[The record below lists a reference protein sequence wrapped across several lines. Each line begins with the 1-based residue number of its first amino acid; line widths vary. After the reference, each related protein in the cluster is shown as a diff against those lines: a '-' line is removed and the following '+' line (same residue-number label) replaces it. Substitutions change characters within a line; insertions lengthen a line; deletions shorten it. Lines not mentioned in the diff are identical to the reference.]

1 MCSGEMIMAISSYST
16 VTDKFA
22 NLTKIPD
29 ENMNEKNRT
38 QKYSG
43 KIGLSV
49 DGVGKY
55 SVTHKD
61 ITNIL
66 AGDSQSFL
74 KRSLW
79 EFIRDLF
86 PMYHIKEAKQAIINF
101 VTEPGDKVE
110 MFNRIKSLANEDQQ
124 WRFNATTEF
133 TVDENKDII
142 VSRVFKININSKD
155 NHNDVEENTMHS
167 VFSEDLS
174 LDIYK
179 HNIHFDEK
187 AFQSGMLKIQF
198 PNDNEKL
205 SVYLKNKIPF
215 ENITIDLSAL
225 EKEALA
231 SLKYCNFK
239 KVTFTGAISYEN
251 LNGSVFENCF
261 FEDCIFENVSLVSS
275 RRRVKPNNEIP
286 IYGVFKGCFLSH
298 CDINNFNIDTSKIY
312 SVNQDSDV
320 GKPVGA
326 YLFMQ
331 SFVYE
336 CTLVNGV
343 CKNASVIASSLLC
356 CKIAKLNG
364 AEMDFIGTSFYHD
377 YRRDYKYD
385 NHFYYCDFSS
395 SDMTCKRNGIRKDLL
410 DFDPREYF
418 KKDGGKL
425 NLDKRISDFIYIN
438 IFPNMSE
445 HHYINDKD
453 VGGDIEKYLKL
464 SNCNLLKTC
473 LGESINGIKLDDCAI
488 DPSTTWLSGNLA
500 ANTQIR
506 IPVYM
511 DMKGAIAENGIS
523 DFMENLMEIN
533 SWVEEFNNYGK
544 DAKSYYQKEL
554 LYLQSLLVKL
564 GSFNLDNEGKKYQLN
579 DEAIQYIILNVLYN
593 IEKDIANEIDID
605 KVNFMHNL
613 YTGFFWQF
621 HYNEREYLKINRSGI
636 SNSKTFHFHFN
647 FNDLR
652 ALYSSYNKNHKND
665 NLYDFDSFDKMQKIF
680 LALNV
685 FKERTE
691 INYRDYRKVSKYV
704 DDKVD
709 LFSGIE
715 RYLLGVIEKNNSYN
729 EENYGNKKD
738 KYAKLI
744 YERNYLVATKD
755 QLINES
761 FELNNKD
768 NKDKKDVARINEINE
783 ILKTIDGKLPNISD
797 EILHLKDETERLE
810 EEYQQENTLN
820 DVVQNIRRWL
830 KENENMVKAIKK
842 IDTNNMAN
850 K

>member
-1 MCSGEMIMAISSYST
+1 MAISSYST

-22 NLTKIPD
+22 TLTKMPD
-29 ENMNEKNRT
+29 ENLNEKNRT

-43 KIGLSV
+43 KIGLSL
-49 DGVGKY
+49 DDVGKY

-79 EFIRDLF
+79 EFILDLF
-86 PMYHIKEAKQAIINF
+86 PMSHIKEAKQAIVDF
-101 VTEPGDKVE
+101 VTKTDDKVE
-110 MFNRIKSLANEDQQ
+110 MFNRVKSLADQDQQ
-124 WRFNATTEF
+124 WRFNTTTEF

-142 VSRVFKININSKD
+142 VSRVFNININAQD
-155 NHNDVEENTMHS
+155 YHNDAEKNTMRS
-167 VFSEDLS
+167 LFSEELS

-179 HNIHFDEK
+179 HDIHFDQK

-251 LNGSVFENCF
+251 LNGSVFGNCF

-275 RRRVKPNNEIP
+275 RYRVKPNNEIP
-286 IYGVFKGCFLSH
+286 IYGVFKECFLYR
-298 CDINNFNIDTSKIY
+298 CEIKNFNIDTSKIY
-312 SVNQDSDV
+312 SVNQDPNV

-336 CTLVNGV
+336 CTLLNGV
-343 CKNASVIASSLLC
+343 CKNASIIASSLLC

-364 AEMDFIGTSFYHD
+364 AEMDFIGTSFYHK
-377 YRRDYKYD
+377 YRCELKYD
-385 NHFYYCDFSS
+385 NHFYMCDFSS

-425 NLDKRISDFIYIN
+425 NLDKHISNLIYVN
-438 IFPNMSE
+438 LFPNMSGGR
-445 HHYINDKD
+445 YINDKYVAD
-453 VGGDIEKYLKL
+453 DIDKYLKL

-500 ANTQIR
+500 ANSQIR

-523 DFMENLMEIN
+523 DFMENLMEVN
-533 SWVEEFNNYGK
+533 SWVEEFNNHGK
-544 DAKSYYQKEL
+544 DAISHYEKEL

-564 GSFNLDNEGKKYQLN
+564 GSFNLDDEGKKYQLN
-579 DEAIQYIILNVLYN
+579 GEAIQYIILNVLYN

-613 YTGFFWQF
+613 YTGFFWQRP
-621 HYNEREYLKINRSGI
+621 YDERNYLKINRSAI
-636 SNSKTFHFHFN
+636 SNSARFHFHFN

-652 ALYSSYNKNHKND
+652 DIYKDYNNNHEDD
-665 NLYDFDSFDKMQKIF
+665 NFDKMQKIF
-680 LALNV
+680 LALNE
-685 FKERTE
+685 FNERTE
-691 INYRDYRKVSKYV
+691 INYRDYRNVSKYV

-709 LFSGIE
+709 LFSSIE
-715 RYLLGVIEKNNSYN
+715 QYLRWIIEKNNDYN
-729 EENYGNKKD
+729 KENYGDIKD
-738 KYAKLI
+738 KYAKLMV
-744 YERNYLVATKD
+744 ERNDLVDTKD
-755 QLINES
+755 QLIKEV
-761 FELNNKD
+761 FYLNNKD
-768 NKDKKDVARINEINE
+768 NKDKKYADRINEIKG
-783 ILKTIDGKLPNISD
+783 IIKTIDEKVPNISK
-797 EILHLKDETERLE
+797 EILHLKDKTERLE
-810 EEYQQENTLN
+810 KEYEQENTLN
-820 DVVQNIRRWL
+820 DVVQNIRSWL
-830 KENENMVKAIKK
+830 KENQNMVKAIKK
-842 IDTNNMAN
+842 IDTE
-850 K
+850 

>member
-1 MCSGEMIMAISSYST
+1 MAISSYST

-124 WRFNATTEF
+124 WRFNSTTEF

-336 CTLVNGV
+336 CTLLNGV

-377 YRRDYKYD
+377 YRREYKYD

-715 RYLLGVIEKNNSYN
+715 RYLQGVIEKNNSYN

-768 NKDKKDVARINEINE
+768 NKDKKDVARINEIKE

>member
-1 MCSGEMIMAISSYST
+1 MIMAISSYST

-22 NLTKIPD
+22 NLTKMPD

-86 PMYHIKEAKQAIINF
+86 PMYHIKEAKQAIISF

-336 CTLVNGV
+336 CTLLNGV

-377 YRRDYKYD
+377 YRREYKYD

-418 KKDGGKL
+418 KNDGGKL

-473 LGESINGIKLDDCAI
+473 LGESINGIEFYDCAI

-533 SWVEEFNNYGK
+533 SWVEEFNNYSK
-544 DAKSYYQKEL
+544 DAKSHYQKEL
-554 LYLQSLLVKL
+554 LYLKSLLVKL
-564 GSFNLDNEGKKYQLN
+564 GSFNLDDEGKKYQLN
-579 DEAIQYIILNVLYN
+579 DEAIQYIILNVLHN

-652 ALYSSYNKNHKND
+652 ALYSSYDKNHKND
-665 NLYDFDSFDKMQKIF
+665 NFYDFDSFDKMQKIF
-680 LALNV
+680 LALNE
-685 FKERTE
+685 FKDRSK
-691 INYRDYRKVSKYV
+691 INYRDYREVSEYII
-704 DDKVD
+704 DKID
-709 LFSGIE
+709 LFSSIE
-715 RYLLGVIEKNNSYN
+715 QYLQTVIEKNNSYN
-729 EENYGNKKD
+729 KENYGDKKD
-738 KYAKLI
+738 KYANLMVEI
-744 YERNYLVATKD
+744 NDLVDTKD
-755 QLINES
+755 QLTKED
-761 FELNNKD
+761 FYLNNKD
-768 NKDKKDVARINEINE
+768 NKDKKDVDRINEIKR
-783 ILKTIDGKLPNISD
+783 IIKIIDGKIPNISK
-797 EILHLKDETERLE
+797 EILYLKDETERLE
-810 EEYQQENTLN
+810 KEYQQENTLN

-830 KENENMVKAIKK
+830 KENQNMVKAIKK
-842 IDTNNMAN
+842 TDTE
-850 K
+850 

>member
-1 MCSGEMIMAISSYST
+1 MIMAISSYST

-22 NLTKIPD
+22 TLTKMPD
-29 ENMNEKNRT
+29 ENLNEKNRT

-43 KIGLSV
+43 KIGLSL
-49 DGVGKY
+49 DDVGKY

-79 EFIRDLF
+79 EFILDLF
-86 PMYHIKEAKQAIINF
+86 PMSHIKEAKQAIVDF
-101 VTEPGDKVE
+101 VTKTDDKVE
-110 MFNRIKSLANEDQQ
+110 MFNRVKSLADQDQQ
-124 WRFNATTEF
+124 WRFNTTTEF

-142 VSRVFKININSKD
+142 VSRVFNININAQD
-155 NHNDVEENTMHS
+155 YHNDAEKNTMRS
-167 VFSEDLS
+167 LFSEELS

-179 HNIHFDEK
+179 HDIHFDQK

-251 LNGSVFENCF
+251 LNGSVFGNCF

-275 RRRVKPNNEIP
+275 RYRVKPNNEIP
-286 IYGVFKGCFLSH
+286 IYGVFKECFLYR
-298 CDINNFNIDTSKIY
+298 CEIKNFNIDTSKIY
-312 SVNQDSDV
+312 SVNQDPNV

-331 SFVYE
+331 SFVDE
-336 CTLVNGV
+336 CTLQDGV

-364 AEMDFIGTSFYHD
+364 AEMDFIGTSFYHK
-377 YRRDYKYD
+377 YKCELKYD
-385 NHFYYCDFSS
+385 NHFYNCDFSS
-395 SDMTCKRNGIRKDLL
+395 SDMTYKRNGIRKDLL

-425 NLDKRISDFIYIN
+425 NLDKHISNLIYVN
-438 IFPNMSE
+438 LFPNMSGGR
-445 HHYINDKD
+445 YINDKYVAD
-453 VGGDIEKYLKL
+453 DIDKYLKL

-488 DPSTTWLSGNLA
+488 DHLTTWLSGNLA

-523 DFMENLMEIN
+523 DFMKNLMEIN
-533 SWVEEFNNYGK
+533 SWVEEFNKYGK
-544 DAKSYYQKEL
+544 DAESHYQKEL

-564 GSFNLDNEGKKYQLN
+564 GRFNLDDEGKKYQLN
-579 DEAIQYIILNVLYN
+579 GEAIQYIILKVLYN

-605 KVNFMHNL
+605 KVNFMHKL
-613 YTGFFWQF
+613 YTGFFWQRP
-621 HYNEREYLKINRSGI
+621 YDQRNYLKINRSAI
-636 SNSKTFHFHFN
+636 SNSKTFHFHFD

-652 ALYSSYNKNHKND
+652 NIYKEYNKNHKD
-665 NLYDFDSFDKMQKIF
+665 DSFDKMQKIF
-680 LALNV
+680 LALNE
-685 FKERTE
+685 FKERTK

-715 RYLLGVIEKNNSYN
+715 QYLRWVIEKNNDYN
-729 EENYGNKKD
+729 KENYGDIKD

-744 YERNYLVATKD
+744 VEINDLVDTKD
-755 QLINES
+755 QLIKED
-761 FELNNKD
+761 FYLNNKD
-768 NKDKKDVARINEINE
+768 NKDKKDAERINEIKG
-783 ILKTIDGKLPNISD
+783 IIKVIDGKIPNISK

-810 EEYQQENTLN
+810 KEYQQENTLN
-820 DVVQNIRRWL
+820 DVVQNIRSWL

-842 IDTNNMAN
+842 IDTE
-850 K
+850 

>member
-1 MCSGEMIMAISSYST
+1 M
-16 VTDKFA
+16 
-22 NLTKIPD
+22 
-29 ENMNEKNRT
+29 
-38 QKYSG
+38 
-43 KIGLSV
+43 SV

-377 YRRDYKYD
+377 YRREYKYD

-768 NKDKKDVARINEINE
+768 NKDKKDVARINE
-783 ILKTIDGKLPNISD
+783 
-797 EILHLKDETERLE
+797 
-810 EEYQQENTLN
+810 
-820 DVVQNIRRWL
+820 
-830 KENENMVKAIKK
+830 
-842 IDTNNMAN
+842 
-850 K
+850 

>member
-1 MCSGEMIMAISSYST
+1 MAISSYST

-22 NLTKIPD
+22 TLTKMPD
-29 ENMNEKNRT
+29 ENLNEKNRT

-43 KIGLSV
+43 KIGLSL
-49 DGVGKY
+49 DDVGKY

-79 EFIRDLF
+79 EFILDLF
-86 PMYHIKEAKQAIINF
+86 PMSHIKEAKQAIVDF
-101 VTEPGDKVE
+101 VTKTDDKVE
-110 MFNRIKSLANEDQQ
+110 MFNRVKSLADQDQQ
-124 WRFNATTEF
+124 WRFNTTTEF

-142 VSRVFKININSKD
+142 VSRVFNININAQD
-155 NHNDVEENTMHS
+155 YHNDAEKNTMRS
-167 VFSEDLS
+167 LFSEELS

-179 HNIHFDEK
+179 HDIHFDQK

-251 LNGSVFENCF
+251 LNGSVFGNCF

-275 RRRVKPNNEIP
+275 KYRVKPNNEIP
-286 IYGVFKGCFLSH
+286 IYGVFKECFLYR
-298 CDINNFNIDTSKIY
+298 CEIKNFNIDTSKIY
-312 SVNQDSDV
+312 SVNQDPNV

-331 SFVYE
+331 SFVDE
-336 CTLVNGV
+336 CTLQDGV

-364 AEMDFIGTSFYHD
+364 AEMDFIGTSFYHK
-377 YRRDYKYD
+377 YKCELKYD
-385 NHFYYCDFSS
+385 NHFYNCDFSS
-395 SDMTCKRNGIRKDLL
+395 SDMTYKRNGIRKDLL

-425 NLDKRISDFIYIN
+425 NLDKHISNLIYVN
-438 IFPNMSE
+438 LFPNMSGGR
-445 HHYINDKD
+445 YINDKYVAD
-453 VGGDIEKYLKL
+453 DIDKYLKL

-488 DPSTTWLSGNLA
+488 DHLTTWLSGNLA

-523 DFMENLMEIN
+523 DFMKNLMEIN

-544 DAKSYYQKEL
+544 DAESHYQKEL

-564 GSFNLDNEGKKYQLN
+564 GRFNLDDEGKKYQLN
-579 DEAIQYIILNVLYN
+579 GEAIQYIILKVLYN

-605 KVNFMHNL
+605 KVNFMHKL
-613 YTGFFWQF
+613 YTGFFWQRP
-621 HYNEREYLKINRSGI
+621 YDQRNYLKINRSAI
-636 SNSKTFHFHFN
+636 SNSKTFHFHFD

-652 ALYSSYNKNHKND
+652 NIYKEYNKNHKD
-665 NLYDFDSFDKMQKIF
+665 DSFDKMQKIF
-680 LALNV
+680 LALNE
-685 FKERTE
+685 FKERTK

-715 RYLLGVIEKNNSYN
+715 QYLRWVIEKNNDYN
-729 EENYGNKKD
+729 KENYGDIKD

-744 YERNYLVATKD
+744 VERNDLVDTKD
-755 QLINES
+755 QLIKED
-761 FELNNKD
+761 FYLNNKD
-768 NKDKKDVARINEINE
+768 NKDKKDAERINEIKG
-783 ILKTIDGKLPNISD
+783 IIKVIDGKIPNISK

-810 EEYQQENTLN
+810 KEYQQENTLN
-820 DVVQNIRRWL
+820 DVVQNIRSWL

-842 IDTNNMAN
+842 IDTE
-850 K
+850 

>member
-1 MCSGEMIMAISSYST
+1 MSL
-16 VTDKFA
+16 D
-22 NLTKIPD
+22 D
-29 ENMNEKNRT
+29 
-38 QKYSG
+38 
-43 KIGLSV
+43 
-49 DGVGKY
+49 VGKY

-79 EFIRDLF
+79 EFILDLF
-86 PMYHIKEAKQAIINF
+86 PMSHIKEAKQAIVDF
-101 VTEPGDKVE
+101 VTKTDDKVE
-110 MFNRIKSLANEDQQ
+110 MFNRVKSLADQDQQ
-124 WRFNATTEF
+124 WRFNTTTEF

-142 VSRVFKININSKD
+142 VSRVFNININAQD
-155 NHNDVEENTMHS
+155 YHNDAEKNTMRS
-167 VFSEDLS
+167 LFSEELS

-179 HNIHFDEK
+179 HDIHFDQK

-205 SVYLKNKIPF
+205 SVYLKNKIPL

-251 LNGSVFENCF
+251 LNGSVFGNCF

-275 RRRVKPNNEIP
+275 RYRVKPNNEIP
-286 IYGVFKGCFLSH
+286 IYGVFKECFLYR
-298 CDINNFNIDTSKIY
+298 CEIKNFNIDTSKIY
-312 SVNQDSDV
+312 SVNQDPNV

-331 SFVYE
+331 SFVDE
-336 CTLVNGV
+336 CTLQDGV

-364 AEMDFIGTSFYHD
+364 AEMDFIGTSFYHK
-377 YRRDYKYD
+377 YKCELKYD
-385 NHFYYCDFSS
+385 NHFYNCDFSS
-395 SDMTCKRNGIRKDLL
+395 SDMTYKRNGIRKDLL

-425 NLDKRISDFIYIN
+425 NLDKRISDLIYIN
-438 IFPNMSE
+438 LFPNMSGGR
-445 HHYINDKD
+445 YINDKYVAD
-453 VGGDIEKYLKL
+453 DIYKYLKL

-488 DPSTTWLSGNLA
+488 DHLTTWLSGNLA

-523 DFMENLMEIN
+523 DFMKNLMEIN

-544 DAKSYYQKEL
+544 DAESHYQKEL

-564 GSFNLDNEGKKYQLN
+564 GRFNLDDEGKKYQLN
-579 DEAIQYIILNVLYN
+579 GEAIQYIILKVLYN

-605 KVNFMHNL
+605 KVNFMHKL
-613 YTGFFWQF
+613 YTGFFWQRP
-621 HYNEREYLKINRSGI
+621 YDQRNYLKINRSAI
-636 SNSKTFHFHFN
+636 SNSKTFHFHFD

-652 ALYSSYNKNHKND
+652 NIYKEYNKNHKD
-665 NLYDFDSFDKMQKIF
+665 DSFDKMQKIF
-680 LALNV
+680 LALNE
-685 FKERTE
+685 FKERTK

-715 RYLLGVIEKNNSYN
+715 QYLRWVIEKNNDYN
-729 EENYGNKKD
+729 KENYGDIKD

-744 YERNYLVATKD
+744 VERNDLVDTKD
-755 QLINES
+755 QLIKED
-761 FELNNKD
+761 FYLNNKD
-768 NKDKKDVARINEINE
+768 NKDKKDAERINEIKG
-783 ILKTIDGKLPNISD
+783 IIKVIDGKIPNISK

-810 EEYQQENTLN
+810 KEYQQENTLN
-820 DVVQNIRRWL
+820 DVVQNIRSWL

-842 IDTNNMAN
+842 IDTE
-850 K
+850 

>member
-1 MCSGEMIMAISSYST
+1 MSL
-16 VTDKFA
+16 D
-22 NLTKIPD
+22 D
-29 ENMNEKNRT
+29 
-38 QKYSG
+38 
-43 KIGLSV
+43 
-49 DGVGKY
+49 VGKY

-79 EFIRDLF
+79 EFILDLF
-86 PMYHIKEAKQAIINF
+86 PMSHIKEAKQAIVDF
-101 VTEPGDKVE
+101 VTKTDDKVE
-110 MFNRIKSLANEDQQ
+110 MFNRVKSLADQDQQ
-124 WRFNATTEF
+124 WRFNTTTEF

-142 VSRVFKININSKD
+142 VSRVFNININAQD
-155 NHNDVEENTMHS
+155 YHNDAEKNTMRS
-167 VFSEDLS
+167 LFSEELS

-179 HNIHFDEK
+179 HDIHFDQK

-251 LNGSVFENCF
+251 LNGSVFGNCF

-275 RRRVKPNNEIP
+275 RYRVKPNNEIP
-286 IYGVFKGCFLSH
+286 IYGVFKECFLYR
-298 CDINNFNIDTSKIY
+298 CEIKNFNIDTSKIY
-312 SVNQDSDV
+312 SVNQDPNV

-331 SFVYE
+331 SFVDE
-336 CTLVNGV
+336 CTLQDGV

-364 AEMDFIGTSFYHD
+364 AEMDFIGTSFYHK
-377 YRRDYKYD
+377 YKCELKYD
-385 NHFYYCDFSS
+385 NHFYNCDFSS
-395 SDMTCKRNGIRKDLL
+395 SDMTYKRNGIRKDLL

-425 NLDKRISDFIYIN
+425 NLDKRISDLIYIN
-438 IFPNMSE
+438 LFPNMSGGR
-445 HHYINDKD
+445 YINDKYVAD
-453 VGGDIEKYLKL
+453 DIDKYLKL

-488 DPSTTWLSGNLA
+488 DHLTTWLSGNLA

-523 DFMENLMEIN
+523 DFMKNLMEIN

-544 DAKSYYQKEL
+544 DAESHYQKEL

-564 GSFNLDNEGKKYQLN
+564 GRFNLDDEGKKYQLN
-579 DEAIQYIILNVLYN
+579 GEAIQYIILKVLYN

-605 KVNFMHNL
+605 KVNFMHKL
-613 YTGFFWQF
+613 YTGFFWQRP
-621 HYNEREYLKINRSGI
+621 YDQRNYLKINRSAI
-636 SNSKTFHFHFN
+636 SNSKTFHFHFD

-652 ALYSSYNKNHKND
+652 NIYKEYNKNHKD
-665 NLYDFDSFDKMQKIF
+665 DSFDKMQKIF
-680 LALNV
+680 LALNE
-685 FKERTE
+685 FKERTK

-715 RYLLGVIEKNNSYN
+715 QYLRWVIEKNNDYN
-729 EENYGNKKD
+729 KENYGDIKD

-744 YERNYLVATKD
+744 VERNDLVDTKD
-755 QLINES
+755 QLIKED
-761 FELNNKD
+761 FYLNNKD
-768 NKDKKDVARINEINE
+768 NKDKKDAERINEIKG
-783 ILKTIDGKLPNISD
+783 IIKVIDGKIPNISK

-810 EEYQQENTLN
+810 KEYQQENTLN
-820 DVVQNIRRWL
+820 DVVQNIRSWL

-842 IDTNNMAN
+842 IDTE
-850 K
+850 

>member
-22 NLTKIPD
+22 TLTKMPD
-29 ENMNEKNRT
+29 ENLNEKNRT

-43 KIGLSV
+43 KIGLSL
-49 DGVGKY
+49 DDVGKY

-79 EFIRDLF
+79 EFILDLF
-86 PMYHIKEAKQAIINF
+86 PMSHIKEAKQAIVDF
-101 VTEPGDKVE
+101 VTKTDDKVE
-110 MFNRIKSLANEDQQ
+110 MFNRVKSLADQDQQ
-124 WRFNATTEF
+124 WRFNTTTEF

-142 VSRVFKININSKD
+142 VSRVFNININTQD
-155 NHNDVEENTMHS
+155 YHNDAEKNTMRS
-167 VFSEDLS
+167 LFSEELS

-179 HNIHFDEK
+179 HDIHFDQK

-251 LNGSVFENCF
+251 LNGSVFGNCF

-275 RRRVKPNNEIP
+275 RYRVKPNNEIP
-286 IYGVFKGCFLSH
+286 IYGVFKECFLYR
-298 CDINNFNIDTSKIY
+298 CEIKNFNIDTSKIY
-312 SVNQDSDV
+312 SVNQDPNV

-336 CTLVNGV
+336 CTLLNGV
-343 CKNASVIASSLLC
+343 CKNASIIASSLLC

-364 AEMDFIGTSFYHD
+364 AEMDFIGTSFYHK
-377 YRRDYKYD
+377 YRCELKYD
-385 NHFYYCDFSS
+385 NHFYMCDFSS

-425 NLDKRISDFIYIN
+425 NLDKHISNLIYVN
-438 IFPNMSE
+438 LFPNMSGGR
-445 HHYINDKD
+445 YINDKYVAD
-453 VGGDIEKYLKL
+453 DIDKYLKL

-500 ANTQIR
+500 ANSQIR

-523 DFMENLMEIN
+523 DFMENLMEVN
-533 SWVEEFNNYGK
+533 SWVEEFNNHGK
-544 DAKSYYQKEL
+544 NAISHYEKEL

-564 GSFNLDNEGKKYQLN
+564 GSFNLDDEGKKYQLN
-579 DEAIQYIILNVLYN
+579 GEAIQYIILNVLYN

-613 YTGFFWQF
+613 YTGFFWQRP
-621 HYNEREYLKINRSGI
+621 YDERNYLKINRSAI
-636 SNSKTFHFHFN
+636 SNSARFHFHFN

-652 ALYSSYNKNHKND
+652 DIYKDYNNNHEDD
-665 NLYDFDSFDKMQKIF
+665 NFDKMQKIF
-680 LALNV
+680 LALNE

-691 INYRDYRKVSKYV
+691 INYRDYRNVSKYV

-709 LFSGIE
+709 LFSSIE
-715 RYLLGVIEKNNSYN
+715 QYLRWIIEKNNDYN
-729 EENYGNKKD
+729 KENYGDIKD
-738 KYAKLI
+738 KYAKLMV
-744 YERNYLVATKD
+744 ERNDLVDTKD
-755 QLINES
+755 QLIKEV
-761 FELNNKD
+761 FYLNNKD
-768 NKDKKDVARINEINE
+768 NKDKKYADRINEIKG
-783 ILKTIDGKLPNISD
+783 IIKTIDEKVPNISK
-797 EILHLKDETERLE
+797 EILHLKDKTERLE
-810 EEYQQENTLN
+810 KEYEQENTLN
-820 DVVQNIRRWL
+820 DVVQNIRSWL
-830 KENENMVKAIKK
+830 KENQNMVKAIKK
-842 IDTNNMAN
+842 IDTE
-850 K
+850 

>member
-1 MCSGEMIMAISSYST
+1 MSL
-16 VTDKFA
+16 D
-22 NLTKIPD
+22 D
-29 ENMNEKNRT
+29 
-38 QKYSG
+38 
-43 KIGLSV
+43 
-49 DGVGKY
+49 VGKY

-79 EFIRDLF
+79 EFILDLF
-86 PMYHIKEAKQAIINF
+86 PMSHIKEAKQAIVDF
-101 VTEPGDKVE
+101 VTKTDDKVE
-110 MFNRIKSLANEDQQ
+110 MFNRVKSLADQDQQ
-124 WRFNATTEF
+124 WRFNTTTEF

-142 VSRVFKININSKD
+142 VSRVFNININAQD
-155 NHNDVEENTMHS
+155 YHNDAEKNTMRS
-167 VFSEDLS
+167 LFSEELS

-179 HNIHFDEK
+179 HDIHFDQK

-251 LNGSVFENCF
+251 LNGSVFGNCF

-275 RRRVKPNNEIP
+275 RYRVKPNNEIP
-286 IYGVFKGCFLSH
+286 IYGVFKECFLYR
-298 CDINNFNIDTSKIY
+298 CEIKNFNIDTSKIY
-312 SVNQDSDV
+312 SVNQDPNV

-331 SFVYE
+331 SFVDE
-336 CTLVNGV
+336 CTLQDGV

-364 AEMDFIGTSFYHD
+364 AEMDFIGTSFYHK
-377 YRRDYKYD
+377 YKCELKYD
-385 NHFYYCDFSS
+385 NHFYNCDFSS
-395 SDMTCKRNGIRKDLL
+395 SDMTYKRNGIRKDLL

-425 NLDKRISDFIYIN
+425 NLDKHISNLIYVN
-438 IFPNMSE
+438 LFPNMSGGR
-445 HHYINDKD
+445 YINDKYVAD
-453 VGGDIEKYLKL
+453 DIDKYLKL

-488 DPSTTWLSGNLA
+488 DHLTTWLSGNLA
-500 ANTQIR
+500 ANSQIR

-523 DFMENLMEIN
+523 DFMKNLMEIN

-544 DAKSYYQKEL
+544 DAESHYQKEL

-564 GSFNLDNEGKKYQLN
+564 GRFNLDDEGKKYQLN
-579 DEAIQYIILNVLYN
+579 GEAIQYIILKVLYN

-605 KVNFMHNL
+605 KVNFMHKL
-613 YTGFFWQF
+613 YTGFFWQRP
-621 HYNEREYLKINRSGI
+621 YDQRNYLKINRSAI
-636 SNSKTFHFHFN
+636 SNSKTFHFHFD

-652 ALYSSYNKNHKND
+652 NIYKEYNKNHKD
-665 NLYDFDSFDKMQKIF
+665 DSFDKMQKIF
-680 LALNV
+680 LALNE
-685 FKERTE
+685 FKERTK
-691 INYRDYRKVSKYV
+691 INY
-704 DDKVD
+704 
-709 LFSGIE
+709 
-715 RYLLGVIEKNNSYN
+715 
-729 EENYGNKKD
+729 
-738 KYAKLI
+738 
-744 YERNYLVATKD
+744 
-755 QLINES
+755 
-761 FELNNKD
+761 
-768 NKDKKDVARINEINE
+768 
-783 ILKTIDGKLPNISD
+783 
-797 EILHLKDETERLE
+797 
-810 EEYQQENTLN
+810 
-820 DVVQNIRRWL
+820 
-830 KENENMVKAIKK
+830 
-842 IDTNNMAN
+842 
-850 K
+850 

>member
-1 MCSGEMIMAISSYST
+1 MIMAISSYST

-22 NLTKIPD
+22 TLTKMPD
-29 ENMNEKNRT
+29 ENLNEKNRT
-38 QKYSG
+38 QKHSG
-43 KIGLSV
+43 KIGLSL
-49 DGVGKY
+49 DDVGKY

-79 EFIRDLF
+79 EFILDLF
-86 PMYHIKEAKQAIINF
+86 PMSHIKEAKQAIVDF
-101 VTEPGDKVE
+101 VTKTDDKVE
-110 MFNRIKSLANEDQQ
+110 MFNRVKSLADQDQQ
-124 WRFNATTEF
+124 WRFNTTTEF

-142 VSRVFKININSKD
+142 VSRVFNININAQD
-155 NHNDVEENTMHS
+155 YHNDAEKNTMRS
-167 VFSEDLS
+167 LFSEELS

-179 HNIHFDEK
+179 HDIHFDQK

-251 LNGSVFENCF
+251 LNGSVFGNCF

-275 RRRVKPNNEIP
+275 RYRVKPNNEIP
-286 IYGVFKGCFLSH
+286 IYGVFKECFLYR
-298 CDINNFNIDTSKIY
+298 CEIKNFNIDTSKIY
-312 SVNQDSDV
+312 SVNQDPNV

-331 SFVYE
+331 SFVDE
-336 CTLVNGV
+336 CTLQDGV

-364 AEMDFIGTSFYHD
+364 AEMDFIGTSFYHK
-377 YRRDYKYD
+377 YKCELKYD
-385 NHFYYCDFSS
+385 NHFYNCDFSS
-395 SDMTCKRNGIRKDLL
+395 SDMTYKRNGIRKDLL

-425 NLDKRISDFIYIN
+425 NLDKRISDLIYIN
-438 IFPNMSE
+438 LFPKMSGGR
-445 HHYINDKD
+445 YINDKY
-453 VGGDIEKYLKL
+453 VAGDIEKYLKL
-464 SNCNLLKTC
+464 SNCNLLETC
-473 LGESINGIKLDDCAI
+473 LGESINGITLNDCAI
-488 DPSTTWLSGNLA
+488 DHLTTWLSSNLA

-523 DFMENLMEIN
+523 DFMKNLMEIN
-533 SWVEEFNNYGK
+533 SWVEEFNNHGK
-544 DAKSYYQKEL
+544 DAESYYQKEL

-564 GSFNLDNEGKKYQLN
+564 GRFNLDDEGKKYQLN
-579 DEAIQYIILNVLYN
+579 GEAIQYIILKVLYN

-605 KVNFMHNL
+605 KVNFMHKL
-613 YTGFFWQF
+613 YTGFFWQRP
-621 HYNEREYLKINRSGI
+621 YDQRNYLKINRSAI
-636 SNSKTFHFHFN
+636 SNSKTFHFHFD
-647 FNDLR
+647 FNDL
-652 ALYSSYNKNHKND
+652 LNIYKEYNKNHKD
-665 NLYDFDSFDKMQKIF
+665 DSFDKMQKIF
-680 LALNV
+680 LALNE
-685 FKERTE
+685 FKERTK

-715 RYLLGVIEKNNSYN
+715 QYLREVIEKNNSYN
-729 EENYGNKKD
+729 KGNYTAKKQKEAD
-738 KYAKLI
+738 LFMLRNNLVKTKAKLS
-744 YERNYLVATKD
+744 E
-755 QLINES
+755 ES
-761 FELNNKD
+761 CMLNKE
-768 NKDKKDVARINEINE
+768 DKKDAAKIRKINETLNKIDDE
-783 ILKTIDGKLPNISD
+783 IATIDK
-797 EILHLKDETERLE
+797 EIVKLKDETERLE
-810 EEYQQENTLN
+810 KEYEQENTLN
-820 DVVQNIRRWL
+820 DVVQNIRSWL
-830 KENENMVKAIKK
+830 KENQNMVKAIKK
-842 IDTNNMAN
+842 IDTE
-850 K
+850 

>member
-1 MCSGEMIMAISSYST
+1 MIMAISSYST

-22 NLTKIPD
+22 NLTKMPD

-86 PMYHIKEAKQAIINF
+86 PMYHIKEAKQSIINF

-110 MFNRIKSLANEDQQ
+110 MFNRIKSLAAQDQQ

-142 VSRVFKININSKD
+142 VSRVFKINIDSQEHHHDTEK
-155 NHNDVEENTMHS
+155 NTMRS
-167 VFSEDLS
+167 LFSEELS
-174 LDIYK
+174 LNIYK
-179 HNIHFDEK
+179 QNIHFDEK
-187 AFQSGMLKIQF
+187 VFQSGMLKIQF

-205 SVYLKNKIPF
+205 SVYLKNKISF
-215 ENITIDLSAL
+215 EDITIDLSAL
-225 EKEALA
+225 EKEVLA

-239 KVTFTGAISYEN
+239 NVTFTGDISYEN

-261 FEDCIFENVSLVSS
+261 FEDCKFENVSLVSS

-286 IYGVFKGCFLSH
+286 IYGVFKECFLYR
-298 CDINNFNIDTSKIY
+298 CEIKNFNIDTSKIY
-312 SVNQDSDV
+312 SVNQDPNV
-320 GKPVGA
+320 GKLVGA

-331 SFVYE
+331 SFVNE
-336 CTLVNGV
+336 CTLQDGV
-343 CKNASVIASSLLC
+343 CKNASVIASSMLC

-364 AEMDFIGTSFYHD
+364 AEMDFIGTSFYHK
-377 YRRDYKYD
+377 YRCQYIYD
-385 NHFYYCDFSS
+385 NHFYNCDFSS
-395 SDMTCKRNGIRKDLL
+395 SDMTYKRNGIREDLL

-425 NLDKRISDFIYIN
+425 NLDKRISDLIYIN
-438 IFPNMSE
+438 IFPNMSD

-464 SNCNLLKTC
+464 SNCNLRQTC
-473 LGESINGIKLDDCAI
+473 LGESINGITLNDCAI
-488 DPSTTWLSGNLA
+488 DPSTTRLSVNIA
-500 ANTQIR
+500 ANTQIS
-506 IPVYM
+506 IPAYM
-511 DMKGAIAENGIS
+511 EMKGAIAENGIS

-533 SWVEEFNNYGK
+533 SWVEEFNKYGK
-544 DAKSYYQKEL
+544 DAINLYQNEL
-554 LYLQSLLVKL
+554 LYLQSYLIKL
-564 GSFNLDNEGKKYQLN
+564 GNFNLDDDGKKYKLN
-579 DEAIQYIILNVLYN
+579 SEAIQYIVYNVLHN
-593 IEKDIANEIDID
+593 IENDIANKIDLD
-605 KVNFMHNL
+605 KVNFMHEL

-768 NKDKKDVARINEINE
+768 NKDKKDVARINEIKE

>member
-1 MCSGEMIMAISSYST
+1 M
-16 VTDKFA
+16 
-22 NLTKIPD
+22 
-29 ENMNEKNRT
+29 
-38 QKYSG
+38 
-43 KIGLSV
+43 SV

-377 YRRDYKYD
+377 YRREYKYD

-621 HYNEREYLKINRSGI
+621 HYNECEYLKINRSGI

>member
-1 MCSGEMIMAISSYST
+1 MSL
-16 VTDKFA
+16 D
-22 NLTKIPD
+22 D
-29 ENMNEKNRT
+29 
-38 QKYSG
+38 
-43 KIGLSV
+43 
-49 DGVGKY
+49 VGKY

-79 EFIRDLF
+79 EFILDLF
-86 PMYHIKEAKQAIINF
+86 PMSHIKEAKQAIVDF
-101 VTEPGDKVE
+101 VTKTDDKVE
-110 MFNRIKSLANEDQQ
+110 MFNRVKSLADQDQQ
-124 WRFNATTEF
+124 WRFNTTTEF

-142 VSRVFKININSKD
+142 VSRVFNININAQD
-155 NHNDVEENTMHS
+155 YHNDAEKNTMRS
-167 VFSEDLS
+167 LFSEELS

-179 HNIHFDEK
+179 HDIHFDQK

-251 LNGSVFENCF
+251 LNGSVFGNCF

-275 RRRVKPNNEIP
+275 RYRVKPNNEIP
-286 IYGVFKGCFLSH
+286 IYGVFKECFLYR
-298 CDINNFNIDTSKIY
+298 CEIKNFNIDTSKIY
-312 SVNQDSDV
+312 SVNQDPNV

-336 CTLVNGV
+336 CTLLNGV
-343 CKNASVIASSLLC
+343 CKNASIIASSLLC

-364 AEMDFIGTSFYHD
+364 AEMDFIGTSFYHK
-377 YRRDYKYD
+377 YRCELKYD
-385 NHFYYCDFSS
+385 NHFYMCDFSS

-425 NLDKRISDFIYIN
+425 NLDKHISNLIYVN
-438 IFPNMSE
+438 LFPNMSGGR
-445 HHYINDKD
+445 YINDKYVAD
-453 VGGDIEKYLKL
+453 DIDKYLKL

-500 ANTQIR
+500 ANSQIR

-523 DFMENLMEIN
+523 DFMENLMEVN
-533 SWVEEFNNYGK
+533 SWVEEFNNHGK
-544 DAKSYYQKEL
+544 DAISHYEKEL

-564 GSFNLDNEGKKYQLN
+564 GSFNLDDEGKKYQLN
-579 DEAIQYIILNVLYN
+579 GEAIQYIILNVLYN

-613 YTGFFWQF
+613 YTGFFWQRP
-621 HYNEREYLKINRSGI
+621 YDERNYLKINRSAI
-636 SNSKTFHFHFN
+636 SNSARFHFHFN

-652 ALYSSYNKNHKND
+652 DIYKDYNNNHEDD
-665 NLYDFDSFDKMQKIF
+665 NFDKMQKIF
-680 LALNV
+680 LALNE
-685 FKERTE
+685 FNERTE
-691 INYRDYRKVSKYV
+691 INYRDYRNVSKYV

-709 LFSGIE
+709 LFSSIE
-715 RYLLGVIEKNNSYN
+715 QYLRWIIEKNNDYN
-729 EENYGNKKD
+729 KENYGDIKD
-738 KYAKLI
+738 KYAKLMV
-744 YERNYLVATKD
+744 ERNDLVDTKD
-755 QLINES
+755 QLIKEV
-761 FELNNKD
+761 FYLNNKD
-768 NKDKKDVARINEINE
+768 NKDKKYADRINEIKG
-783 ILKTIDGKLPNISD
+783 IIKTIDEKVPNISK
-797 EILHLKDETERLE
+797 EILHLKDKTERLE
-810 EEYQQENTLN
+810 KEYEQENTLN
-820 DVVQNIRRWL
+820 DVVQNIRSWL
-830 KENENMVKAIKK
+830 KENQNMVKAIKK
-842 IDTNNMAN
+842 IDTE
-850 K
+850 

>member
-1 MCSGEMIMAISSYST
+1 MAISSYST

-22 NLTKIPD
+22 TLTKMPD
-29 ENMNEKNRT
+29 ENLNEKNRT

-43 KIGLSV
+43 KIGLSL
-49 DGVGKY
+49 DDVGKY

-79 EFIRDLF
+79 EFILDLF
-86 PMYHIKEAKQAIINF
+86 PMSHIKEAKQAIVDF
-101 VTEPGDKVE
+101 VTKTDDKVE
-110 MFNRIKSLANEDQQ
+110 MFNRVKSLADQDQQ
-124 WRFNATTEF
+124 WRFNTTTEF

-142 VSRVFKININSKD
+142 VSRVFNININAQD
-155 NHNDVEENTMHS
+155 YHNDAEKNTMRS
-167 VFSEDLS
+167 LFSEELS

-179 HNIHFDEK
+179 HDIHFDQK

-251 LNGSVFENCF
+251 LNGSVFGNCF

-275 RRRVKPNNEIP
+275 RYRVKPNNEIP
-286 IYGVFKGCFLSH
+286 IYGVFKECFLYR
-298 CDINNFNIDTSKIY
+298 CKIKNFNIDTSKIY
-312 SVNQDSDV
+312 SVNQDPNV

-331 SFVYE
+331 SFVDE
-336 CTLVNGV
+336 CTLQDGV

-364 AEMDFIGTSFYHD
+364 AEMDFIGTSFYHK
-377 YRRDYKYD
+377 YKCELKYD
-385 NHFYYCDFSS
+385 NHFYNCDFSS
-395 SDMTCKRNGIRKDLL
+395 SDMTYKRNGIRKDLL

-425 NLDKRISDFIYIN
+425 NLDKRISDLIYIN
-438 IFPNMSE
+438 LFPNMSGGR
-445 HHYINDKD
+445 YINDKYVAD
-453 VGGDIEKYLKL
+453 DIDKYLKL

-488 DPSTTWLSGNLA
+488 DHLTTWLSGNLA

-523 DFMENLMEIN
+523 DFMKNLMEIN

-544 DAKSYYQKEL
+544 DAESHYQKEL

-564 GSFNLDNEGKKYQLN
+564 GRFNLDDEGK
-579 DEAIQYIILNVLYN
+579 N
-593 IEKDIANEIDID
+593 I
-605 KVNFMHNL
+605 NL
-613 YTGFFWQF
+613 
-621 HYNEREYLKINRSGI
+621 
-636 SNSKTFHFHFN
+636 
-647 FNDLR
+647 
-652 ALYSSYNKNHKND
+652 
-665 NLYDFDSFDKMQKIF
+665 
-680 LALNV
+680 
-685 FKERTE
+685 
-691 INYRDYRKVSKYV
+691 
-704 DDKVD
+704 
-709 LFSGIE
+709 
-715 RYLLGVIEKNNSYN
+715 
-729 EENYGNKKD
+729 
-738 KYAKLI
+738 
-744 YERNYLVATKD
+744 
-755 QLINES
+755 
-761 FELNNKD
+761 
-768 NKDKKDVARINEINE
+768 
-783 ILKTIDGKLPNISD
+783 
-797 EILHLKDETERLE
+797 
-810 EEYQQENTLN
+810 
-820 DVVQNIRRWL
+820 
-830 KENENMVKAIKK
+830 MVKLSSILY
-842 IDTNNMAN
+842 
-850 K
+850 

>member
-1 MCSGEMIMAISSYST
+1 MIMAISSYST

-22 NLTKIPD
+22 TLTKMPD
-29 ENMNEKNRT
+29 ENLNEKNRT

-43 KIGLSV
+43 KIGLSL
-49 DGVGKY
+49 DDVGKY

-79 EFIRDLF
+79 EFILDLF
-86 PMYHIKEAKQAIINF
+86 PMSHIKEAKQAIVDF
-101 VTEPGDKVE
+101 VTKTDDKVE
-110 MFNRIKSLANEDQQ
+110 MFNRVKSLADQDQQ
-124 WRFNATTEF
+124 WRFNTTTEF

-142 VSRVFKININSKD
+142 VSRVFNININTQD
-155 NHNDVEENTMHS
+155 YHNDAGKNTMRS
-167 VFSEDLS
+167 LFSEELS

-179 HNIHFDEK
+179 HDIHFDQK

-251 LNGSVFENCF
+251 LNGSVFGNCF

-275 RRRVKPNNEIP
+275 RYRVKPNNEIP
-286 IYGVFKGCFLSH
+286 IYGVFKECFLYR
-298 CDINNFNIDTSKIY
+298 CEIKNFNIDTSKIY
-312 SVNQDSDV
+312 SVNQDPNV

-336 CTLVNGV
+336 CTLLNGV
-343 CKNASVIASSLLC
+343 CKNASIIASSLLC

-364 AEMDFIGTSFYHD
+364 AEMDFIGTSFYHK
-377 YRRDYKYD
+377 YRCELKYD
-385 NHFYYCDFSS
+385 NHFYMCDFSS

-425 NLDKRISDFIYIN
+425 NLDKHISNLIYVN
-438 IFPNMSE
+438 LFPNMSGGR
-445 HHYINDKD
+445 YINDKYVAD
-453 VGGDIEKYLKL
+453 DIDKYLKL

-500 ANTQIR
+500 ANSQIR

-523 DFMENLMEIN
+523 DFMENLMEVN
-533 SWVEEFNNYGK
+533 SWVEEFNNHGK
-544 DAKSYYQKEL
+544 DAISHYEKEL

-564 GSFNLDNEGKKYQLN
+564 GSFNLDDEGKKYQLN
-579 DEAIQYIILNVLYN
+579 GETIQYIILNVLYN

-613 YTGFFWQF
+613 YTGFFWQRP
-621 HYNEREYLKINRSGI
+621 YDERNYLKINRSAI
-636 SNSKTFHFHFN
+636 SNSARFHFHFN

-652 ALYSSYNKNHKND
+652 DIYKDYNNNHEDD
-665 NLYDFDSFDKMQKIF
+665 NFDKMQKIF
-680 LALNV
+680 LALNE

-691 INYRDYRKVSKYV
+691 INYRDYRNVSKYV

-709 LFSGIE
+709 LFSSIE
-715 RYLLGVIEKNNSYN
+715 QYLRWIIEKNNDYN
-729 EENYGNKKD
+729 KENYGDIKD
-738 KYAKLI
+738 KYAKLMV
-744 YERNYLVATKD
+744 ERNDLVDTKD
-755 QLINES
+755 QLIKEV
-761 FELNNKD
+761 FYLNNKD
-768 NKDKKDVARINEINE
+768 NKDKKYAGRINEIKG
-783 ILKTIDGKLPNISD
+783 IIKTIDEKVPNISK
-797 EILHLKDETERLE
+797 EILHLKDKTERLE
-810 EEYQQENTLN
+810 KEYEQENTLN
-820 DVVQNIRRWL
+820 DVVQNIRSWL
-830 KENENMVKAIKK
+830 KENQNMVKAIKK
-842 IDTNNMAN
+842 IDTE
-850 K
+850 

>member
-1 MCSGEMIMAISSYST
+1 M
-16 VTDKFA
+16 
-22 NLTKIPD
+22 
-29 ENMNEKNRT
+29 
-38 QKYSG
+38 
-43 KIGLSV
+43 GLSV

-86 PMYHIKEAKQAIINF
+86 PMYHIKEAKQAIISF

-167 VFSEDLS
+167 VFSEDFS

-336 CTLVNGV
+336 CTLLNGV

-377 YRRDYKYD
+377 YRREYKYD

-418 KKDGGKL
+418 KNDGGKL

-473 LGESINGIKLDDCAI
+473 LGESINGIEFYDCAI

-533 SWVEEFNNYGK
+533 SWVEEFNNYSK
-544 DAKSYYQKEL
+544 DAKSHYQKEL
-554 LYLQSLLVKL
+554 LYLKSLLVKL
-564 GSFNLDNEGKKYQLN
+564 GSFNLDDEGKKYQLN
-579 DEAIQYIILNVLYN
+579 DEAIQYIILNVLHN

-652 ALYSSYNKNHKND
+652 ALYSSYDKNHKND
-665 NLYDFDSFDKMQKIF
+665 NFYDFDSFDKMQKIF
-680 LALNV
+680 LALNE
-685 FKERTE
+685 FKDRSK
-691 INYRDYRKVSKYV
+691 INYRDYREVSEYII
-704 DDKVD
+704 DKID
-709 LFSGIE
+709 LFSSIE
-715 RYLLGVIEKNNSYN
+715 QYLQTVIEKNNSYN
-729 EENYGNKKD
+729 KENYGDKKD
-738 KYAKLI
+738 KYANLMVEI
-744 YERNYLVATKD
+744 NDLVDTKD
-755 QLINES
+755 QLTKED
-761 FELNNKD
+761 FYLNNKD
-768 NKDKKDVARINEINE
+768 NKDKKDVDRINEIKR
-783 ILKTIDGKLPNISD
+783 IIKIIDGKIPNISK
-797 EILHLKDETERLE
+797 EILYLKDETERLE
-810 EEYQQENTLN
+810 KEYQQENTLN

-830 KENENMVKAIKK
+830 KENQNMVKAIKK
-842 IDTNNMAN
+842 TDTE
-850 K
+850 

>member
-1 MCSGEMIMAISSYST
+1 MIMAISSFST

-22 NLTKIPD
+22 TLTKMPD
-29 ENMNEKNRT
+29 ENLNEKNRT

-43 KIGLSV
+43 KIGLSL
-49 DGVGKY
+49 DDVGKY

-79 EFIRDLF
+79 EFILDLF
-86 PMYHIKEAKQAIINF
+86 PMSHIKEAKQAIVDF
-101 VTEPGDKVE
+101 VTKTDDKVE
-110 MFNRIKSLANEDQQ
+110 MFNRVKSLADQDQQ
-124 WRFNATTEF
+124 WRFNTTTEF

-142 VSRVFKININSKD
+142 VSRVFNININAQD
-155 NHNDVEENTMHS
+155 YHNDAEKNTMRS
-167 VFSEDLS
+167 LFSEELS

-179 HNIHFDEK
+179 HDIHFDQK

-251 LNGSVFENCF
+251 LNGSVFGNCF

-275 RRRVKPNNEIP
+275 RYRVKPNNEIP
-286 IYGVFKGCFLSH
+286 IYGVFKECFLYR
-298 CDINNFNIDTSKIY
+298 CEIKNFNIDTSKIY
-312 SVNQDSDV
+312 SVNQDPNV

-331 SFVYE
+331 SFVDE
-336 CTLVNGV
+336 CTLQDGV

-364 AEMDFIGTSFYHD
+364 AEMDFIGTSFYHK
-377 YRRDYKYD
+377 YKCELKYD
-385 NHFYYCDFSS
+385 NHFYNCDFSS
-395 SDMTCKRNGIRKDLL
+395 SDMTYKRNGIRKDLL

-425 NLDKRISDFIYIN
+425 NLDKRISDLIYIN
-438 IFPNMSE
+438 LFPNMSGGR
-445 HHYINDKD
+445 YINDKYVAD
-453 VGGDIEKYLKL
+453 DIDKYLKL

-488 DPSTTWLSGNLA
+488 DHLTTWLSGNLA

-523 DFMENLMEIN
+523 DFMKNLMEIN

-544 DAKSYYQKEL
+544 DAESHYQKEL

-564 GSFNLDNEGKKYQLN
+564 GRFNLDDEGKKYQLN
-579 DEAIQYIILNVLYN
+579 GEAIQYIILKVLYN

-605 KVNFMHNL
+605 KVNFMHKL
-613 YTGFFWQF
+613 YTGFFWQRP
-621 HYNEREYLKINRSGI
+621 YDQRNYLKINRSAI
-636 SNSKTFHFHFN
+636 SNSKTFHFHFD

-652 ALYSSYNKNHKND
+652 NIYKEYNKNHKD
-665 NLYDFDSFDKMQKIF
+665 DSFDKMQKIF
-680 LALNV
+680 LALNE
-685 FKERTE
+685 FKERTK

-715 RYLLGVIEKNNSYN
+715 QYLRWVIEKNNDYN
-729 EENYGNKKD
+729 KENYGDIKD

-744 YERNYLVATKD
+744 VERNDLVDTKD
-755 QLINES
+755 QLIKED
-761 FELNNKD
+761 FYLNNKD
-768 NKDKKDVARINEINE
+768 NKDKKDAERINEIKG
-783 ILKTIDGKLPNISD
+783 IIKVIDGKIPNISK

-810 EEYQQENTLN
+810 KEYQQENTLN
-820 DVVQNIRRWL
+820 DVVQNIRSWL

-842 IDTNNMAN
+842 IDTE
-850 K
+850 

>member
-1 MCSGEMIMAISSYST
+1 MAISSYST

-22 NLTKIPD
+22 TLTKMPD
-29 ENMNEKNRT
+29 ENLNEKNRT

-43 KIGLSV
+43 KIGLSL
-49 DGVGKY
+49 DDVGKY

-79 EFIRDLF
+79 EFILDLF
-86 PMYHIKEAKQAIINF
+86 PMSHIKEAKQAIVDF
-101 VTEPGDKVE
+101 VTKTDDKVE
-110 MFNRIKSLANEDQQ
+110 MFNRVKSLADQDQQ
-124 WRFNATTEF
+124 WRFNTTTEF

-142 VSRVFKININSKD
+142 VSRVFNININAQD
-155 NHNDVEENTMHS
+155 YHNDAEKNTMRS
-167 VFSEDLS
+167 LFSEELS

-179 HNIHFDEK
+179 HDIHFDQK

-251 LNGSVFENCF
+251 LNGSVFGNCF

-275 RRRVKPNNEIP
+275 RYRVKPNNEIP
-286 IYGVFKGCFLSH
+286 IYGVFKECFLYR
-298 CDINNFNIDTSKIY
+298 CEIKNFNIDTSKIY
-312 SVNQDSDV
+312 SVNQDPNV

-331 SFVYE
+331 SFVDE
-336 CTLVNGV
+336 CTLQDGV

-364 AEMDFIGTSFYHD
+364 AEMDFIGTSFYHK
-377 YRRDYKYD
+377 YKCELKYD
-385 NHFYYCDFSS
+385 NHFYNCDFSS
-395 SDMTCKRNGIRKDLL
+395 SDMTYKRNGIRKDLL

-425 NLDKRISDFIYIN
+425 NLDKHISNLIYVN
-438 IFPNMSE
+438 LFPNMSGGR
-445 HHYINDKD
+445 YINDKYVAD
-453 VGGDIEKYLKL
+453 DIDKYLKL

-488 DPSTTWLSGNLA
+488 DHLTTWLSGNLA

-523 DFMENLMEIN
+523 DFMKNLMEIN
-533 SWVEEFNNYGK
+533 SWVEEFNKYGK
-544 DAKSYYQKEL
+544 DAESHYQKEL

-564 GSFNLDNEGKKYQLN
+564 GRFNLDDEGKKYQLN
-579 DEAIQYIILNVLYN
+579 GEAIQYIILKVLYN

-605 KVNFMHNL
+605 KVNFMHKL
-613 YTGFFWQF
+613 YTGFFWQRP
-621 HYNEREYLKINRSGI
+621 YDQRNYLKINRSAI
-636 SNSKTFHFHFN
+636 SNSKTFHFHFD

-652 ALYSSYNKNHKND
+652 NIYKEYNKNHKD
-665 NLYDFDSFDKMQKIF
+665 DSFDKMQKIF
-680 LALNV
+680 LALN
-685 FKERTE
+685 
-691 INYRDYRKVSKYV
+691 
-704 DDKVD
+704 
-709 LFSGIE
+709 
-715 RYLLGVIEKNNSYN
+715 
-729 EENYGNKKD
+729 
-738 KYAKLI
+738 
-744 YERNYLVATKD
+744 
-755 QLINES
+755 
-761 FELNNKD
+761 
-768 NKDKKDVARINEINE
+768 
-783 ILKTIDGKLPNISD
+783 
-797 EILHLKDETERLE
+797 
-810 EEYQQENTLN
+810 
-820 DVVQNIRRWL
+820 
-830 KENENMVKAIKK
+830 
-842 IDTNNMAN
+842 
-850 K
+850 

>member
-1 MCSGEMIMAISSYST
+1 M
-16 VTDKFA
+16 
-22 NLTKIPD
+22 
-29 ENMNEKNRT
+29 
-38 QKYSG
+38 
-43 KIGLSV
+43 SV

-377 YRRDYKYD
+377 YRREYKYD

-647 FNDLR
+647 FNDLQ

-768 NKDKKDVARINEINE
+768 NKDKKDVARINEIKE

>member
-1 MCSGEMIMAISSYST
+1 MAISSYST

-22 NLTKIPD
+22 TLTKMPD
-29 ENMNEKNRT
+29 ENLNEKNRT
-38 QKYSG
+38 QKHSG
-43 KIGLSV
+43 KIGLSL
-49 DGVGKY
+49 DDVGKY

-79 EFIRDLF
+79 EFILDLF
-86 PMYHIKEAKQAIINF
+86 PMSHIKEAKQAIVDF
-101 VTEPGDKVE
+101 VTKTDDKVE
-110 MFNRIKSLANEDQQ
+110 MFNRVKSLADQDQQ
-124 WRFNATTEF
+124 WRFNTTTEF

-142 VSRVFKININSKD
+142 VSRVFNININAQD
-155 NHNDVEENTMHS
+155 YHNDAEKNTMRS
-167 VFSEDLS
+167 LFSEELS

-179 HNIHFDEK
+179 HDIHFDQK

-225 EKEALA
+225 EKEAQA

-251 LNGSVFENCF
+251 LNGSVFGNCF

-275 RRRVKPNNEIP
+275 RYRVKPNNEIP
-286 IYGVFKGCFLSH
+286 IYGVFKECFLYR
-298 CDINNFNIDTSKIY
+298 CEIKNFNIDTSKIY
-312 SVNQDSDV
+312 SVNQDPNV

-331 SFVYE
+331 SFVDE
-336 CTLVNGV
+336 CTLQDGV

-364 AEMDFIGTSFYHD
+364 AEMDFIGTSFYHK
-377 YRRDYKYD
+377 YKCELKYD
-385 NHFYYCDFSS
+385 NHFYNCDFSS
-395 SDMTCKRNGIRKDLL
+395 SDMTYKRNGIRKDLL

-425 NLDKRISDFIYIN
+425 NLDKRISDLIYIN
-438 IFPNMSE
+438 LFPKMSGGR
-445 HHYINDKD
+445 YINDKY
-453 VGGDIEKYLKL
+453 VAGDIEKYLKL
-464 SNCNLLKTC
+464 SNCNLLETC
-473 LGESINGIKLDDCAI
+473 LGESINGITLNDCAI
-488 DPSTTWLSGNLA
+488 DHLTTWLSSNLA

-523 DFMENLMEIN
+523 DFMKNLMEIN
-533 SWVEEFNNYGK
+533 SWVEEFNNHGK
-544 DAKSYYQKEL
+544 DAESYYQKEL

-564 GSFNLDNEGKKYQLN
+564 GRFNLDDEGKKYQLN
-579 DEAIQYIILNVLYN
+579 GEAIQYIILKVLYN

-605 KVNFMHNL
+605 KVNFMHKL
-613 YTGFFWQF
+613 YTGFFWQRP
-621 HYNEREYLKINRSGI
+621 YDQRNYLKINRSAI
-636 SNSKTFHFHFN
+636 SNSKTFHFHFD

-652 ALYSSYNKNHKND
+652 NIYKEYNKNHKD
-665 NLYDFDSFDKMQKIF
+665 DSFDKMQKIF
-680 LALNV
+680 LALNE
-685 FKERTE
+685 FKERTK

-715 RYLLGVIEKNNSYN
+715 QYLREVIEKNNSYN
-729 EENYGNKKD
+729 KENYTAKKQKEAD
-738 KYAKLI
+738 LFMLRNNLVKTKAKLS
-744 YERNYLVATKD
+744 E
-755 QLINES
+755 ES
-761 FELNNKD
+761 CMLNKE
-768 NKDKKDVARINEINE
+768 DKKDAAKIRKINETLNKIDDE
-783 ILKTIDGKLPNISD
+783 IATIDK
-797 EILHLKDETERLE
+797 EIVKLKDETERLE
-810 EEYQQENTLN
+810 KEYEQENTLN
-820 DVVQNIRRWL
+820 DVVQNIRSWL
-830 KENENMVKAIKK
+830 KENQNMVKAIKK
-842 IDTNNMAN
+842 IDTE
-850 K
+850 

>member
-1 MCSGEMIMAISSYST
+1 MSL
-16 VTDKFA
+16 D
-22 NLTKIPD
+22 D
-29 ENMNEKNRT
+29 
-38 QKYSG
+38 
-43 KIGLSV
+43 
-49 DGVGKY
+49 VGKY

-79 EFIRDLF
+79 EFILDLF
-86 PMYHIKEAKQAIINF
+86 PMSHIKEAKQAIVDF
-101 VTEPGDKVE
+101 VTKTDDKVE
-110 MFNRIKSLANEDQQ
+110 MFNRVKSLADQDQQ
-124 WRFNATTEF
+124 WRFNTTTEF

-142 VSRVFKININSKD
+142 VSRVFNININAQD
-155 NHNDVEENTMHS
+155 YHNDAEKNTMRS
-167 VFSEDLS
+167 LFSEKLS

-179 HNIHFDEK
+179 HDIHFDQK

-251 LNGSVFENCF
+251 LNGSVFGNCF

-275 RRRVKPNNEIP
+275 RYRVKPNNEIP
-286 IYGVFKGCFLSH
+286 IYGVFKECFLYR
-298 CDINNFNIDTSKIY
+298 CEIKNFNIDTSKIY
-312 SVNQDSDV
+312 SVNQDPNV

-331 SFVYE
+331 SFVDE
-336 CTLVNGV
+336 CTLQDGV

-364 AEMDFIGTSFYHD
+364 AEMDFIGTSFYHK
-377 YRRDYKYD
+377 YKCELKYD
-385 NHFYYCDFSS
+385 NHFYNCDFSS
-395 SDMTCKRNGIRKDLL
+395 SDMTYKRNGIRKDLL

-425 NLDKRISDFIYIN
+425 NLDKRISDLIYIN
-438 IFPNMSE
+438 LFPNMSGGR
-445 HHYINDKD
+445 YINDKY
-453 VGGDIEKYLKL
+453 VAGDIEKYLKL
-464 SNCNLLKTC
+464 SNCNLLETC
-473 LGESINGIKLDDCAI
+473 LGESINGITLNDCAI
-488 DPSTTWLSGNLA
+488 DHLTTWLSGNLA

-523 DFMENLMEIN
+523 DFMKNLMEIN
-533 SWVEEFNNYGK
+533 SWVEEFNNHGK
-544 DAKSYYQKEL
+544 DAESHYQKEL

-564 GSFNLDNEGKKYQLN
+564 GRFNLDDEGKKYQLN
-579 DEAIQYIILNVLYN
+579 GEAIQYIILKILYN

-605 KVNFMHNL
+605 KVNFMHKL
-613 YTGFFWQF
+613 YTGFFWQRP
-621 HYNEREYLKINRSGI
+621 YDQRNYLKINRSAI
-636 SNSKTFHFHFN
+636 SNSKTFHFHFD

-652 ALYSSYNKNHKND
+652 NIYKEYNKNHKD
-665 NLYDFDSFDKMQKIF
+665 DSFDKMQKIF
-680 LALNV
+680 LALNE
-685 FKERTE
+685 FKERTK

-715 RYLLGVIEKNNSYN
+715 QYLREVIEKNNSYN
-729 EENYGNKKD
+729 KENYTAKKQKEAD
-738 KYAKLI
+738 LFMLRNNLVKTKAKLS
-744 YERNYLVATKD
+744 E
-755 QLINES
+755 ES
-761 FELNNKD
+761 CMLNKE
-768 NKDKKDVARINEINE
+768 DKKDAAKIRKINETLNKIDDE
-783 ILKTIDGKLPNISD
+783 IATIDK
-797 EILHLKDETERLE
+797 EIVKLKDETERLE
-810 EEYQQENTLN
+810 KEYEQENTLN
-820 DVVQNIRRWL
+820 DVVQNIRSWL
-830 KENENMVKAIKK
+830 KENQNMVKAIKK
-842 IDTNNMAN
+842 IDTE
-850 K
+850 

>member
-336 CTLVNGV
+336 CTLLNGV

-377 YRRDYKYD
+377 YRREYKYD

-564 GSFNLDNEGKKYQLN
+564 GSFNL
-579 DEAIQYIILNVLYN
+579 
-593 IEKDIANEIDID
+593 
-605 KVNFMHNL
+605 
-613 YTGFFWQF
+613 
-621 HYNEREYLKINRSGI
+621 
-636 SNSKTFHFHFN
+636 
-647 FNDLR
+647 
-652 ALYSSYNKNHKND
+652 
-665 NLYDFDSFDKMQKIF
+665 
-680 LALNV
+680 
-685 FKERTE
+685 
-691 INYRDYRKVSKYV
+691 
-704 DDKVD
+704 
-709 LFSGIE
+709 
-715 RYLLGVIEKNNSYN
+715 
-729 EENYGNKKD
+729 
-738 KYAKLI
+738 
-744 YERNYLVATKD
+744 
-755 QLINES
+755 
-761 FELNNKD
+761 
-768 NKDKKDVARINEINE
+768 
-783 ILKTIDGKLPNISD
+783 
-797 EILHLKDETERLE
+797 
-810 EEYQQENTLN
+810 
-820 DVVQNIRRWL
+820 
-830 KENENMVKAIKK
+830 
-842 IDTNNMAN
+842 
-850 K
+850 

>member
-1 MCSGEMIMAISSYST
+1 MIMAISSYST

-22 NLTKIPD
+22 TLTKMPD
-29 ENMNEKNRT
+29 ENLNEKNRT

-43 KIGLSV
+43 KIGLSL
-49 DGVGKY
+49 DDVGKY

-79 EFIRDLF
+79 EFILDLF
-86 PMYHIKEAKQAIINF
+86 PMSHIKEAKQAIVDF
-101 VTEPGDKVE
+101 VTKTDDKVE
-110 MFNRIKSLANEDQQ
+110 MFNRVKSLADQDQQ
-124 WRFNATTEF
+124 WRFNTTTEF

-142 VSRVFKININSKD
+142 VSRVFNININAQD
-155 NHNDVEENTMHS
+155 YHNDAEKNTMRS
-167 VFSEDLS
+167 LFSEELS

-179 HNIHFDEK
+179 HDIHFDQK

-205 SVYLKNKIPF
+205 SVYLKNTIPF

-251 LNGSVFENCF
+251 LNGSVFGNCF

-275 RRRVKPNNEIP
+275 RYRVKPNNEIP
-286 IYGVFKGCFLSH
+286 IYGVFKECFLYR
-298 CDINNFNIDTSKIY
+298 CEIKNFNIDTSKIY
-312 SVNQDSDV
+312 SVNQDPNV

-331 SFVYE
+331 SFVDE
-336 CTLVNGV
+336 CTLQDGV

-364 AEMDFIGTSFYHD
+364 AEMDFIGTSFYHK
-377 YRRDYKYD
+377 YKCELKYD
-385 NHFYYCDFSS
+385 NHFYNCDFSS
-395 SDMTCKRNGIRKDLL
+395 SDMTYKRNGIRKDLL

-425 NLDKRISDFIYIN
+425 NLDKHISNLIYVN
-438 IFPNMSE
+438 LFPNMSGGR
-445 HHYINDKD
+445 YINDKYVAD
-453 VGGDIEKYLKL
+453 DIDKYLKL

-488 DPSTTWLSGNLA
+488 DHLTTWLSGNLA

-523 DFMENLMEIN
+523 DFMKNLMEIN
-533 SWVEEFNNYGK
+533 SWVEEFNKYGK
-544 DAKSYYQKEL
+544 DAESHYQKEL

-564 GSFNLDNEGKKYQLN
+564 GRFNLDDEGKKYQLN
-579 DEAIQYIILNVLYN
+579 GEAIQYIILKVLYN

-605 KVNFMHNL
+605 KVNFMHKL
-613 YTGFFWQF
+613 YTGFFWQRP
-621 HYNEREYLKINRSGI
+621 YDQRNYLKINRSAI
-636 SNSKTFHFHFN
+636 SNSKTFHFHFD

-652 ALYSSYNKNHKND
+652 NIYKEYNKNHKD
-665 NLYDFDSFDKMQKIF
+665 DSFDKMQKIF
-680 LALNV
+680 LALNE
-685 FKERTE
+685 FKERTK

-715 RYLLGVIEKNNSYN
+715 QYLRWVIEKNNDYN
-729 EENYGNKKD
+729 KENYGDIKD

-744 YERNYLVATKD
+744 VERNDLVDTKD
-755 QLINES
+755 QLIKED
-761 FELNNKD
+761 FYLNNKD
-768 NKDKKDVARINEINE
+768 NKDKKDAERINEIKG
-783 ILKTIDGKLPNISD
+783 IIKVIDGKIPNISK

-810 EEYQQENTLN
+810 KEYQQENTLN
-820 DVVQNIRRWL
+820 DVVQNIRSWL

-842 IDTNNMAN
+842 IDTE
-850 K
+850 

>member
-1 MCSGEMIMAISSYST
+1 M
-16 VTDKFA
+16 
-22 NLTKIPD
+22 
-29 ENMNEKNRT
+29 
-38 QKYSG
+38 
-43 KIGLSV
+43 SV

-377 YRRDYKYD
+377 YRREYKYD

-652 ALYSSYNKNHKND
+652 ALYSSYNKNYKND

>member
-1 MCSGEMIMAISSYST
+1 MAISSYST

-22 NLTKIPD
+22 TLTKMPD
-29 ENMNEKNRT
+29 ENLNEKNRT

-43 KIGLSV
+43 KIGLSL
-49 DGVGKY
+49 DDVGKY

-79 EFIRDLF
+79 EFILDLF
-86 PMYHIKEAKQAIINF
+86 PMSHIKEAKQAIVDF
-101 VTEPGDKVE
+101 VTKTDDKVE
-110 MFNRIKSLANEDQQ
+110 MFNRVKSLADQDQQ
-124 WRFNATTEF
+124 WRFNTTTEF

-142 VSRVFKININSKD
+142 VSRVFNININTQD
-155 NHNDVEENTMHS
+155 YHNDAEKNTMRS
-167 VFSEDLS
+167 LFSEELS

-179 HNIHFDEK
+179 HDIHFDQK

-251 LNGSVFENCF
+251 LNGSVFGNCF

-275 RRRVKPNNEIP
+275 RYRVKPNNEIP
-286 IYGVFKGCFLSH
+286 IYGVFKECFLYR
-298 CDINNFNIDTSKIY
+298 CEIKNFNIDTSKIY
-312 SVNQDSDV
+312 SVNQDPNV

-336 CTLVNGV
+336 CTLLNGV
-343 CKNASVIASSLLC
+343 CKNASIIASSLLC

-364 AEMDFIGTSFYHD
+364 AEMDFIGTSFYHK
-377 YRRDYKYD
+377 YRCELKYD
-385 NHFYYCDFSS
+385 NHFYMCDFSS

-425 NLDKRISDFIYIN
+425 NLDKHISNLIYVN
-438 IFPNMSE
+438 LFPNMSGGR
-445 HHYINDKD
+445 YINDKYVAD
-453 VGGDIEKYLKL
+453 DIDKYLKL

-500 ANTQIR
+500 ANSQIR

-523 DFMENLMEIN
+523 DFMENLMEVN
-533 SWVEEFNNYGK
+533 SWVEEFNNHGK
-544 DAKSYYQKEL
+544 DAISHYEKEL

-564 GSFNLDNEGKKYQLN
+564 GSFNLDDEGKKYQLN
-579 DEAIQYIILNVLYN
+579 GETIQYIILNVLYN

-613 YTGFFWQF
+613 YTGFFWQRP
-621 HYNEREYLKINRSGI
+621 YDERNYLKINRSAI
-636 SNSKTFHFHFN
+636 SNSARFHFHFN

-652 ALYSSYNKNHKND
+652 DIYKDYNNNHEDD
-665 NLYDFDSFDKMQKIF
+665 NFDKMQKIF
-680 LALNV
+680 LALNE

-691 INYRDYRKVSKYV
+691 INYRDYRNVSKYV

-709 LFSGIE
+709 LFSSIE
-715 RYLLGVIEKNNSYN
+715 QYLRWIIEKNNDYN
-729 EENYGNKKD
+729 KENYGDIKD
-738 KYAKLI
+738 KYAKLMV
-744 YERNYLVATKD
+744 ERNDLVDTKD
-755 QLINES
+755 QLIKEV
-761 FELNNKD
+761 FYLNNKD
-768 NKDKKDVARINEINE
+768 NKDKKYADRINEIKG
-783 ILKTIDGKLPNISD
+783 IIKTIDEKVPNISK
-797 EILHLKDETERLE
+797 EILHLKDKTERLE
-810 EEYQQENTLN
+810 KEYEQENTLN
-820 DVVQNIRRWL
+820 DVVQNIRSWL
-830 KENENMVKAIKK
+830 KENQNMVKAIKK
-842 IDTNNMAN
+842 IDTE
-850 K
+850 